1 MTKREKLRILKAM
14 KVRLAECKDQG
25 WVGYLCMCYR
35 DAMKKLLFGWLPSE
49 DKIIELGITRPR
61 GYKKYDGWWD
71 DFDYTSRLRAL
82 NKAIRKLEPK
92 K

>member
-14 KVRLAECKDQG
+14 KVELAEREKQER
-25 WVGYLCMCYR
+25 VGYLCGCYR
-35 DAMKKLLFGWLPSE
+35 EARGWNKTRHPDPLL
-49 DKIIELGITRPR
+49 ELGITRPR
-61 GYKKYDGWWD
+61 GYTKYLGWWHN
-71 DFDYTSRLRAL
+71 FDYTSRLRAL